1 MNRIVIDASVAIK
14 WSIPEI
20 HSAEALRYLDP
31 SLERQAPELLLA
43 EIANILLK
51 KTNRGE
57 ITPDQSLRIADDVR
71 QSDVTIYP
79 MSDLIV
85 SALSIAL
92 ATGRSAYDSM
102 YLALADALGTQV
114 VTADRKLYNA
124 IQNSPYAQLIRWVE
138 EEP

>member
-1 MNRIVIDASVAIK
+1 MNSFVVDASVAIK

-31 SLERQAPELLLA
+31 SLERHAPELLLA
-43 EIANILLK
+43 EIANILVK

-57 ITPDQSLRIADDVR
+57 ITPVDALRIAQDVR
-71 QSDVTIYP
+71 QADFTIHP
-79 MSDLIV
+79 MDGLIV

-102 YLALADALGTQV
+102 YLALADSLGTKV
-114 VTADRKLYNA
+114 VTADRRLYNGLQGGPHGRL
-124 IQNSPYAQLIRWVE
+124 IQWVE
-138 EEP
+138 DEP